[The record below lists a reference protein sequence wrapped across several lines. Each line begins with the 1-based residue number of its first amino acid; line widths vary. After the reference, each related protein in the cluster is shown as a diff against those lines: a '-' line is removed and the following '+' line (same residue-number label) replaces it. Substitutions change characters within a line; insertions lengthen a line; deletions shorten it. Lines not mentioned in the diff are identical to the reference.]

1 VEQAFLRGRFRR
13 EMDGPLTQVNLLTE
27 RGNVFAIV
35 CLCPA
40 AGFDL
45 AEAHLKAAL
54 GRAPTA
60 GTGILVNPSSLGKR
74 CLRRRFDRPA
84 FEDVPDYRLTSGGNG
99 GQASMAPVGLRL
111 PWRHAPPPL
120 SGKAGDVFFEIHS
133 YLRDIDGLH
142 ADEALDELCK
152 LLYAKLYDEE
162 QIPPGQ
168 AGRMRRGNGSSDE
181 CAADVRALYLEAAE
195 HDRRSGEMK
204 IPGYSRQHPQ

>member
-1 VEQAFLRGRFRR
+1 
-13 EMDGPLTQVNLLTE
+13 
-27 RGNVFAIV
+27 
-35 CLCPA
+35 
-40 AGFDL
+40 
-45 AEAHLKAAL
+45 
-54 GRAPTA
+54 
-60 GTGILVNPSSLGKR
+60 
-74 CLRRRFDRPA
+74 
-84 FEDVPDYRLTSGGNG
+84 
-99 GQASMAPVGLRL
+99 MAPVGLHL

-195 HDRRSGEMK
+195 HDRRSGGDENSG
-204 IPGYSRQHPQ
+204 IFPAASAAARGSLASRLPEQSTVLA